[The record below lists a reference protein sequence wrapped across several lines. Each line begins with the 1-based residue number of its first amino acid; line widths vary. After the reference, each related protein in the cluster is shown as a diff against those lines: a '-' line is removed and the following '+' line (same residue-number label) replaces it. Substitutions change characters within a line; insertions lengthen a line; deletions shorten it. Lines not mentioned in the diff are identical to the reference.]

1 MDATKLLIQ
10 QHDEVKQLFK
20 ECESLGEQE
29 FKRRSE
35 IVGQI
40 TQKLRLH
47 TQIEEEIL
55 YPGVK
60 SVDSELVLEAFEE
73 HHMVKI
79 LLEELEQTQPSNERY
94 MAKLSVLQEM
104 VEHHIKEEEDTLFP
118 EIRESCGADKIN
130 EFGTK
135 LQERFNELQK
145 GVAKTR

>member
-1 MDATKLLIQ
+1 MDATKFLSQ

-20 ECESLGEQE
+20 ECESLGESE
-29 FKRRSE
+29 YKRRSE
-35 IVGQI
+35 IVQQI

-60 SVDSELVLEAFEE
+60 SVDPDMVLESFEE

-79 LLEELEQTQPSNERY
+79 LLEEIEQTPPSNERY

-104 VEHHIKEEEDTLFP
+104 VEHHIEEEEGTLFP
-118 EIRESCGADKIN
+118 ELMEQCGAQKLNDYGI
-130 EFGTK
+130 K
-135 LQERFNELQK
+135 LQERFEELQK
-145 GVAKTR
+145 GVASSR